1 MIDIDKLE
9 KSLEFRRQ
17 FGAFDGD
24 SQTIIDL
31 IAEIRRP
38 RGERKGHRKCPCGG
52 DPVEHEGLSGN
63 FWIDC
68 DYCDCGTNTE
78 ETLDE
83 AWAAW
88 DGVEG

>member
-9 KSLEFRRQ
+9 KSIEFRRN

-24 SQTIIDL
+24 SQIIL
-31 IAEIRRP
+31 NCIAEIRRL
-38 RGERKGHRKCPCGG
+38 RGHRKCPCGG
-52 DPVEHEGLSGN
+52 DPVEHEWLSGN

-68 DYCDCGTNTE
+68 DYCHCGTNTE
-78 ETLDE
+78 ETLDA

-88 DGVEG
+88 DGVE